1 MLASIEVRGFRNL
14 NAQTWTP
21 ASGHHLLLGSNGAGK
36 TSLLEA
42 IYLLATTRSFRTAQL
57 ADCCQRGA
65 SAFELDGVAK
75 RERRTEL
82 TLRWQRG
89 TGTARERRVDGNQTS
104 LAAHLEVL
112 PILAWTTVD
121 SELLTGPPAI
131 RRRLLDRGIVAR
143 KPATIT
149 LLARYRQALSAK
161 KKLLTDGVSP
171 RSVQL
176 ATWNEL
182 LARES
187 VALVRAR
194 HDYAAELSTA
204 LAAAIDSCD
213 LDLPPLEIAYRP
225 SLEKALD
232 GVTAATRQ
240 LTEMATR
247 ECAGQRALVGP
258 HRDDLKVSWQGR
270 TVRRMASAGERKVLG
285 LLLLA
290 AQVRVLAG
298 AGRAPVVMIDDADAE
313 LDRQRLG
320 RVWAAFASVGQLF
333 ASSNRP
339 DVWREIGF
347 AQRWQIDAGAIA
359 RETA

>member
-14 NAQTWTP
+14 NAQVWAP
-21 ASGHHLLLGSNGAGK
+21 GGGHHLLLGSNGAGK

-57 ADCCQRGA
+57 ADCCQRDTPTFTLG
-65 SAFELDGVAK
+65 GVVTAA
-75 RERRTEL
+75 RRTEL
-82 TLRWQRG
+82 GLRWQRCA
-89 TGTARERRVDGNQTS
+89 GTARERRVDGNPTS
-104 LAAHLEVL
+104 LAEHLEVL

-143 KPATIT
+143 KPATIAM
-149 LLARYRQALSAK
+149 LAHYRQALAAK
-161 KKLLTDGVSP
+161 RKLLIHGTSP
-171 RSVQL
+171 RSAQL

-194 HDYAAELSTA
+194 ADYAEELTAA
-204 LAAAIDSCD
+204 LAAAIGACD

-225 SLEKALD
+225 SLDQALD
-232 GVTAATRQ
+232 GLEAATRQ
-240 LTEMATR
+240 LSEMAAR
-247 ECAGQRALVGP
+247 ECASQRALVGP

-270 TVRRMASAGERKVLG
+270 IVRRMASAGERKVLG

-290 AQVRVLAG
+290 AQVRVLAA
-298 AGRAPVVMIDDADAE
+298 AGRAPVVLVDDADAE
-313 LDRQRLG
+313 LDHQRLRG
-320 RVWAAFASVGQLF
+320 VWDAFAAVGQLF

-339 DVWREIGF
+339 EVWCEIDF
-347 AQRWQIDAGAIA
+347 AKRWLLNAGAIA
-359 RETA
+359 DQAT